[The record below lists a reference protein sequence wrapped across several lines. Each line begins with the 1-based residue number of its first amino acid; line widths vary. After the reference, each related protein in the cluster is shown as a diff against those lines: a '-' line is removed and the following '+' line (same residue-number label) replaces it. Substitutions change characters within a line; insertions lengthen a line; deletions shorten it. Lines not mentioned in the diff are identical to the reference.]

1 MRFPLV
7 VLLGAALLSIHAQAA
22 ILERELGDYELNLG
36 TTPSRSMAQ
45 GLVKPQSGGAF
56 HGGLDLS
63 HPSGWYLGQWAPNL
77 GITPDSRM
85 ELNSYVGYRQH
96 FADTLGYELGTIRY
110 SHPGYSHL
118 DSQDIYAGLTYDVR
132 RFGLSLS
139 NDPTRFNSTLL
150 ADFGRV
156 NALGM
161 AVTVRYGNH
170 LLDTPATVSGGRQ
183 VSSFNDWSLSLSRPW
198 KGIDLDFS
206 YSDSSLSGDACSAY
220 SGHNTECEGW
230 FLIKASR
237 ALF

>member
-1 MRFPLV
+1 MRFPSAA
-7 VLLGAALLSIHAQAA
+7 LLGVALLSIHAQAA
-22 ILERELGDYELNLG
+22 ILERELGDYALNLG

-77 GITPDSRM
+77 GISPGSRM

-96 FADTLGYELGTIRY
+96 FADTLGYELGTMRY
-110 SHPGYSHL
+110 SHPGFSHL
-118 DSQDIYAGLTYDVR
+118 DSQDLYAGLTYDTR

-139 NDPTRFNSTLL
+139 NDPTRINSTLL
-150 ADFGRV
+150 ADFGRI

-170 LLDTPATVSGGRQ
+170 LLDNPATVSDGQ
-183 VSSFNDWSLSLSRPW
+183 QISSFNDWSLSLSRPW
-198 KGIDLDFS
+198 KGIDFDFS
-206 YSDSSLSGDACSAY
+206 YSDSNLSGDACSAY

-230 FLIKASR
+230 FSIKASR
-237 ALF
+237 SLF

>member
-1 MRFPLV
+1 MHFPLV

>member
-1 MRFPLV
+1 MRFPSAA
-7 VLLGAALLSIHAQAA
+7 LLGVALLSIHAQAA
-22 ILERELGDYELNLG
+22 ILERELGDYALNLG

-45 GLVKPQSGGAF
+45 GLVKPQTGGAF

-77 GITPDSRM
+77 GISPGSRM

-110 SHPGYSHL
+110 SHPGFSHL
-118 DSQDIYAGLTYDVR
+118 DSQDLYAGLTYDTR

-139 NDPTRFNSTLL
+139 NDPTRINSTLL
-150 ADFGRV
+150 ADFGRI

-170 LLDTPATVSGGRQ
+170 LLDNPATISGGQ
-183 VSSFNDWSLSLSRPW
+183 QISSFNDWSLSLSRPW
-198 KGIDLDFS
+198 KGIDFDFS
-206 YSDSSLSGDACSAY
+206 YSDSNLSGDACSAY

-230 FLIKASR
+230 FSIKASR
-237 ALF
+237 SLF